1 MSLINFLAVRQ
12 LLIRKN
18 KQLDANDSVVLT
30 AMNSARV
37 KDLDAA
43 VLEGITY
50 EEAAERRKRIR
61 YLY

>member
-37 KDLDAA
+37 KDAA